1 MKVEFLSKF
10 EKDLDDLKHAPTK
23 HSLIALIEK
32 LEETADFLDIP
43 NLKKLKGYKNAYRI
57 RVRDYRVG
65 IFIDEGTIQ
74 LARVKHRKDIYKIF
88 P

>member
-1 MKVEFLSKF
+1 MKVEFLTKF
-10 EKDLDDLKHAPTK
+10 EKDLDGVKHAPTM

-32 LEETADFLDIP
+32 LEETADVLDIS

-65 IFIDEGTIQ
+65 IFIDEGTVQ
-74 LARVKHRKDIYKIF
+74 FARVKHRKDIYKIF